1 MDKMLVAVFES
12 ESQATAAA
20 GAMKD
25 RCDDSALLVYALAVI
40 VRDVWG
46 ISVVDFTRE
55 KDRSHRA
62 LGIATR
68 SLIELLDEPNHAV
81 DHGNSDAITGAMM
94 KMARTGVDAFF
105 LDEVARHLLPGKAAI
120 VAEIEEMTATKIDI
134 LLESQGGIVFAY
146 VRRENMDAE
155 IARELDALCSEIQ
168 NLESQLLRTAD
179 GSKAQLQEKM
189 DLTKARF
196 EATKER
202 ASQIAASIRREA
214 EAKIV
219 WLQER
224 AATASGGI
232 KAKIE
237 GLAGAIRVDYV
248 NRATK
253 LNLAWQFAGDVFAG
267 CARSSRLE

>member
-1 MDKMLVAVFES
+1 
-12 ESQATAAA
+12 
-20 GAMKD
+20 
-25 RCDDSALLVYALAVI
+25 
-40 VRDVWG
+40 
-46 ISVVDFTRE
+46 VDFTRE

-68 SLIELLDEPNHAV
+68 SLIELFDEPNHTV
-81 DHGNSDAITGAMM
+81 DDGNPDAITGAMM
-94 KMARTGVDAFF
+94 KIARAGVDAVF
-105 LDEVARHLLPGKAAI
+105 LDEVARHLLPARAAI
-120 VAEIEEMTATKIDI
+120 VAEIEEMTATKMDI
-134 LLESQGGIVFAY
+134 LLESQGGIVFTY

-168 NLESQLLRTAD
+168 ILESQLSRTAD

-189 DLTKARF
+189 DLAKARL

-202 ASQIAASIRREA
+202 ASQIAASIKREA

-224 AATASGGI
+224 AATATGGI
-232 KAKIE
+232 KARIE
-237 GLAGAIRVDYV
+237 RLAGDVRVDYV

-253 LNLAWQFAGDVFAG
+253 LNLAWQFAGDVFAV
-267 CARSSRLE
+267 CARASRLE

>member
-12 ESQATAAA
+12 ESQASAAA

-25 RCDDSALLVYALAVI
+25 RSEDSALLVYALAVI

-68 SLIELLDEPNHAV
+68 SLIELFNEPNHTV
-81 DHGNSDAITGAMM
+81 DDVNSDAITGAMM
-94 KMARTGVDAFF
+94 KMARAGVDAVF
-105 LDEVARHLLPGKAAI
+105 LDEVARHLLPGRAAI

-134 LLESQGGIVFAY
+134 LLESQGGTVFAY

-155 IARELDALCSEIQ
+155 IAREMDALCREIQ
-168 NLESQLLRTAD
+168 NLESQLLHAAD

-189 DLTKARF
+189 DLAKARF

-202 ASQIAASIRREA
+202 ASQVAASIKREA

-232 KAKIE
+232 KARIE
-237 GLAGAIRVDYV
+237 GLAGEVRVDYV

-253 LNLAWQFAGDVFAG
+253 LNLAWQFAGDVFAA

>member
-55 KDRSHRA
+55 KDCSHRA

-68 SLIELLDEPNHAV
+68 SLIELFDEPNHTV
-81 DHGNSDAITGAMM
+81 DDGNSDAITGAMM
-94 KMARTGVDAFF
+94 KMARAGVDAVF
-105 LDEVARHLLPGKAAI
+105 LDEVARHLLPGRAAI
-120 VAEIEEMTATKIDI
+120 VAEIEEMMATKIDI

-168 NLESQLLRTAD
+168 ILESQLLRTAD

-189 DLTKARF
+189 DLAKARF
-196 EATKER
+196 EVTKER
-202 ASQIAASIRREA
+202 VSQIAASIKREA

-232 KAKIE
+232 KARIE
-237 GLAGAIRVDYV
+237 GLAGEVRVDYV

-253 LNLAWQFAGDVFAG
+253 LNLAWQFAGDVFAA

>member
-1 MDKMLVAVFES
+1 MDKMVVAVFES
-12 ESQATAAA
+12 ESQASAAA

-68 SLIELLDEPNHAV
+68 SLIELFDEPNHAV
-81 DHGNSDAITGAMM
+81 DDGNSDAITDAMM
-94 KMARTGVDAFF
+94 KMARAGVDAFF
-105 LDEVARHLLPGKAAI
+105 LDEVARHLLPGRAAI
-120 VAEIEEMTATKIDI
+120 VAEIEEMMATKIDI

-155 IARELDALCSEIQ
+155 IAGELDALCSEIQ
-168 NLESQLLRTAD
+168 NLERLLRTAD

-189 DLTKARF
+189 DLAKARF
-196 EATKER
+196 ETTKER

-219 WLQER
+219 WLQEQ

-232 KAKIE
+232 KARIE
-237 GLAGAIRVDYV
+237 GLAGDVRVDYV

-253 LNLAWQFAGDVFAG
+253 LNLAWQFAGDVFAA